1 MKAKSMLGVGPQM
14 LEKAIMVVC
23 FFFFSV
29 GSVIGDEEKAKG
41 TVEAVHLLFSYIEL
55 RHDLSPNDF
64 INIQKFPHRI
74 NNVSKYWKKIFMNGQ
89 QKDETSVKK
98 NMKKK
103 SKGVNVDGELI
114 AKDKPLEVA
123 VDRNEATEPA
133 TEKNKK
139 HKLEEQQ

>member
-14 LEKAIMVVC
+14 LEHLHELGLHSWFANK
-23 FFFFSV
+23 
-29 GSVIGDEEKAKG
+29 GSIASRIDYSAKS
-41 TVEAVHLLFSYIEL
+41 L
-55 RHDLSPNDF
+55 
-64 INIQKFPHRI
+64 
-74 NNVSKYWKKIFMNGQ
+74 NGQ

>member
-1 MKAKSMLGVGPQM
+1 MLLIRGC
-14 LEKAIMVVC
+14 I
-23 FFFFSV
+23 
-29 GSVIGDEEKAKG
+29 
-41 TVEAVHLLFSYIEL
+41 LLV
-55 RHDLSPNDF
+55 D
-64 INIQKFPHRI
+64 
-74 NNVSKYWKKIFMNGQ
+74 GQ

>member
-14 LEKAIMVVC
+14 LEVRSRFDVTKAIMVVC

-29 GSVIGDEEKAKG
+29 GSVIG
-41 TVEAVHLLFSYIEL
+41 
-55 RHDLSPNDF
+55 HDLSPNDF